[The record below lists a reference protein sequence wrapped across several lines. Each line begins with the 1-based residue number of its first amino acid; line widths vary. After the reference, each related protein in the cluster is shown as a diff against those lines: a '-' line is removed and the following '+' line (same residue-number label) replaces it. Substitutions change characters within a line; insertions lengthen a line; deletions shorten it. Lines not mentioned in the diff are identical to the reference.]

1 LFPLFLVAPIVYT
14 SRPIVPVKI
23 GQNVSLYC
31 HIEAFPVPKK
41 ASIIRNDQ
49 LIEAN
54 EKYDIELKKKSFKS
68 QLKLMIRNVQK
79 QDLGS
84 YTCFA
89 SNRLGNQQAL
99 MIIKGWLIVFP
110 KVITV
115 LQFEINV
122 KRLSKPCLVQT
133 ESR

>member
-1 LFPLFLVAPIVYT
+1 
-14 SRPIVPVKI
+14 
-23 GQNVSLYC
+23 
-31 HIEAFPVPKK
+31 
-41 ASIIRNDQ
+41 
-49 LIEAN
+49 
-54 EKYDIELKKKSFKS
+54 
-68 QLKLMIRNVQK
+68 MIRNVQK